1 MNDKYNPSNYE
12 GKVKEINLKEYIDI
26 IKKRLWIIILMTM
39 LTTAVG
45 YFYSKNN
52 TPITQY
58 QTSTRVIL
66 EAEPNTINTL
76 MVMIKDPLILDKV
89 IAQLGLSK
97 SSGAL
102 ANQINIGSVN
112 DSQIIK
118 ITVVDTDPQM
128 AVEIANTTI
137 AVFRSEITGILGLF
151 LNVKVIDEAQDAS
164 PLEQESSNMVLIMFA
179 LGIILGIGF
188 VFLLDSLDNTIRSDQ
203 EIEKYLGA
211 PVLGF
216 IPKMT
221 KRNTTVKRK
230 KRKEIVMRGETID
243 TN

>member
-1 MNDKYNPSNYE
+1 MSDKYNPSNYE
-12 GKVKEINLKEYIDI
+12 GKVKEINLKEYVDI
-26 IKKRLWIIILMTM
+26 IKKRVWIIILLTM

-45 YFYSKNN
+45 YIYSKNN

-89 IAQLGLSK
+89 ISQLGLTK

-118 ITVVDTDPQM
+118 VTVVDTDPQL

-137 AVFRSEITGILGLF
+137 EVFRNEITGILGIF
-151 LNVKVIDEAQDAS
+151 LNVKVISEAQDAS
-164 PLEQESSNMVLIMFA
+164 PLEEAGSNMILIMFA

-188 VFLLDSLDNTIRSDQ
+188 VFLLDSLDNRIRSDQ

-216 IPKMT
+216 IPKM
-221 KRNTTVKRK
+221 KARNTTVKRK
-230 KRKEIVMRGETID
+230 RRKETINRGETFD

>member
-1 MNDKYNPSNYE
+1 MSDKYNPSNYE
-12 GKVKEINLKEYIDI
+12 GKVKEINLKEYVDI
-26 IKKRLWIIILMTM
+26 IKKRVWIIILMTL

-45 YFYSKNN
+45 YIYSKNN

-89 IAQLGLSK
+89 ISQLGLTK

-118 ITVVDTDPQM
+118 VTVIDTDPQL

-137 AVFRSEITGILGLF
+137 EVFRNEITGILGIF
-151 LNVKVIDEAQDAS
+151 LNVKVISEAQDAS
-164 PLEQESSNMVLIMFA
+164 PLEEAGSNMVLIMFA
-179 LGIILGIGF
+179 LGLILGIGF
-188 VFLLDSLDNTIRSDQ
+188 VFLLDSLDNRIRSDQ

-216 IPKMT
+216 IPKM
-221 KRNTTVKRK
+221 KGSNTTVKRK
-230 KRKEIVMRGETID
+230 RRKETINRGETFD

>member
-1 MNDKYNPSNYE
+1 MSEKYNPSNYE
-12 GKVKEINLKEYIDI
+12 GKVKEINLKEYVDI
-26 IKKRLWIIILMTM
+26 IRKRLWIIILLTM
-39 LTTAVG
+39 LTTAAG

-52 TPITQY
+52 TPVTQY

-66 EAEPNTINTL
+66 EAEPDTVNTL

-112 DSQIIK
+112 DSQILN
-118 ITVVDTDPQM
+118 ITVVDTNPQM

-137 AVFRSEITGILGLF
+137 EVFRNEITGILGLF
-151 LNVKVIDEAQDAS
+151 LNVKVISEAQDAF
-164 PLEQESSNMVLIMFA
+164 PLEQQSSNLVLIMFA
-179 LGIILGIGF
+179 LGVILGIGF
-188 VFLLDSLDNTIRSDQ
+188 VFLLDSLDNTIRSEQ

-216 IPKMT
+216 IPKMK